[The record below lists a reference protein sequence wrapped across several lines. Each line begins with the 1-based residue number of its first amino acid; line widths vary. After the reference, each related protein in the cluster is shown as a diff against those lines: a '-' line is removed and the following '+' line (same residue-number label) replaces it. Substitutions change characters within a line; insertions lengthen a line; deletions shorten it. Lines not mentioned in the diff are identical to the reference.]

1 MLKRIDFIC
10 MLVLF
15 AATMVAANPVF
26 AKNHKKVSIGCV
38 PSPNP
43 DVPPCDL
50 DQTPL
55 MPSDI
60 IKNQAAEGAEK
71 SNNDVMD
78 NAKQKPSRQHIK
90 ETGY

>member
-1 MLKRIDFIC
+1 

-26 AKNHKKVSIGCV
+26 AKNHKKLNIACV

-60 IKNQAAEGAEK
+60 IKKQAAEGAEE
-71 SNNDVMD
+71 SNNDTTKRTKK
-78 NAKQKPSRQHIK
+78 NASRHRIK
-90 ETGY
+90 KTGY

>member
-1 MLKRIDFIC
+1 MKHIGVIILSMILI
-10 MLVLF
+10 
-15 AATMVAANPVF
+15 ANPVF

-60 IKNQAAEGAEK
+60 IKKQAAEGAEE
-71 SNNDVMD
+71 SNNDTTD
-78 NAKQKPSRQHIK
+78 RTKKNASRHRIK
-90 ETGY
+90 KTGY